1 MSSTILHIPATVS
14 EGISDQPLALLE
26 RIHSESI
33 LEKGAVQKDELN
45 DHLLFM
51 FHPYLLWLFLP
62 LLIIP
67 KELLN

>member
-1 MSSTILHIPATVS
+1 MSSAILHIPAPV
-14 EGISDQPLALLE
+14 
-26 RIHSESI
+26 SESI
-33 LEKGAVQKDELN
+33 LKKGAVQKDELN